1 MNTKITQFP
10 AMNPNPALSVA
21 NDWTV
26 LYSNRAGEPLL
37 REWGVAVGE
46 KLPSYIGDIVKNV
59 ISLNSPEKT
68 EVNVGNRVYLF
79 VFHPLPEQECVNI
92 SGFDISD
99 QGELEEKLRESENK
113 YRNIVET
120 SVEGIWIFNAV
131 SETTYVNQ
139 KIADMLG
146 YKPEE
151 MIGRFIWD
159 FAYDED
165 KDIFQVKLANRKQ
178 GIDEIYELKLLRKD
192 GSPLWISVS
201 AKGFFNDAGKFEG
214 SVGMFTDITEHKQAE
229 KMLDFERSQLLS
241 IFDGMDDMVYV
252 ADPYTYEILY
262 ANKTMKEKF
271 DGEYVGEICYRKLQ
285 RRDSPCDFCTNPT
298 ILKDMGKPYRWEY
311 YNFVVDRFF
320 MITDRI
326 IKWPDGR
333 DVRLEIAKDIT
344 ERKRA
349 EQALKKAHDTL
360 EEKIKE
366 RTAELQEAYNSLKE
380 SEERLAEAQEMSH
393 LGNWNWNIVTNR
405 VHWSDETYRI
415 FGCSPQE
422 FSATYEA
429 FLSYVHPDDR
439 EHVNNAIKEALSGNS
454 YCSNYRIIQINGEE
468 RIVHTQGE
476 VIFDEKSIPIQ
487 MKGIVQDITIRK
499 KAEEAL
505 RESEEKYRNIVET
518 ANEGISIIDTEER
531 ITFVNKQIEDMFGYS
546 SEELIGRPMWDFLSD
561 ESKAIIKQILHKGWE
576 NVNESLEIKFVRK
589 DGSLLWTHTN
599 SKSLL
604 DKDGKFFG
612 TLNLH
617 TDITKRKEVEE
628 ALRSFEIARKKEIH
642 HRVKN
647 NLQVIYS
654 LLDLQAD
661 MFKGRESIRDSEV
674 LSAFTESQD
683 RIISIALIHEELYK
697 GKNIDVLNFSQYIK
711 ELAENLLLTYR
722 LENNISLNLDVEE
735 NILYDLDTAIPLGI
749 IVNELVS
756 NSLKHAFQG
765 RDKGLIQIKLHRDE
779 NRESKNEDFESFFVM
794 KVSDN
799 GVGIPEIFEIED
811 LDSLGMQLV
820 ASLVDQLDGELE
832 LKKDNGTEFTIRFT
846 VTEKNNNTLDP
857 ASQLVE

>member
-1 MNTKITQFP
+1 
-10 AMNPNPALSVA
+10 
-21 NDWTV
+21 
-26 LYSNRAGEPLL
+26 
-37 REWGVAVGE
+37 
-46 KLPSYIGDIVKNV
+46 
-59 ISLNSPEKT
+59 
-68 EVNVGNRVYLF
+68 
-79 VFHPLPEQECVNI
+79 
-92 SGFDISD
+92 
-99 QGELEEKLRESENK
+99 
-113 YRNIVET
+113 
-120 SVEGIWIFNAV
+120 
-131 SETTYVNQ
+131 
-139 KIADMLG
+139 
-146 YKPEE
+146 
-151 MIGRFIWD
+151 
-159 FAYDED
+159 
-165 KDIFQVKLANRKQ
+165 
-178 GIDEIYELKLLRKD
+178 
-192 GSPLWISVS
+192 
-201 AKGFFNDAGKFEG
+201 
-214 SVGMFTDITEHKQAE
+214 
-229 KMLDFERSQLLS
+229 
-241 IFDGMDDMVYV
+241 
-252 ADPYTYEILY
+252 
-262 ANKTMKEKF
+262 
-271 DGEYVGEICYRKLQ
+271 
-285 RRDSPCDFCTNPT
+285 
-298 ILKDMGKPYRWEY
+298 
-311 YNFVVDRFF
+311 
-320 MITDRI
+320 
-326 IKWPDGR
+326 
-333 DVRLEIAKDIT
+333 
-344 ERKRA
+344 
-349 EQALKKAHDTL
+349 
-360 EEKIKE
+360 
-366 RTAELQEAYNSLKE
+366 
-380 SEERLAEAQEMSH
+380 
-393 LGNWNWNIVTNR
+393 
-405 VHWSDETYRI
+405 
-415 FGCSPQE
+415 
-422 FSATYEA
+422 
-429 FLSYVHPDDR
+429 
-439 EHVNNAIKEALSGNS
+439 
-454 YCSNYRIIQINGEE
+454 
-468 RIVHTQGE
+468 
-476 VIFDEKSIPIQ
+476 
-487 MKGIVQDITIRK
+487 
-499 KAEEAL
+499 
-505 RESEEKYRNIVET
+505 
-518 ANEGISIIDTEER
+518 
-531 ITFVNKQIEDMFGYS
+531 
-546 SEELIGRPMWDFLSD
+546 MWDFLSD
-561 ESKAIIKQILHKGWE
+561 ESEAIIKQILHKGWE

>member
-1 MNTKITQFP
+1 
-10 AMNPNPALSVA
+10 LV
-21 NDWTV
+21 
-26 LYSNRAGEPLL
+26 
-37 REWGVAVGE
+37 
-46 KLPSYIGDIVKNV
+46 
-59 ISLNSPEKT
+59 
-68 EVNVGNRVYLF
+68 

-92 SGFDISD
+92 SGFDISA
-99 QGELEEKLRESENK
+99 QKELEEKLRESENK

-131 SETTYVNQ
+131 SETTYVNE
-139 KIADMLG
+139 KMANMLG
-146 YKPEE
+146 YNPEE

-159 FAYDED
+159 FAYEED
-165 KDIFQVKLANRKQ
+165 KGIFQVKLANRKQ

-201 AKGFFNDAGKFEG
+201 AKGFFDDDGKFEG
-214 SVGMFTDITEHKQAE
+214 SVGMFTDIKEHKRAE
-229 KMLDFERSQLLS
+229 ETLAYERSQLLS

-252 ADPYTYEILY
+252 ADPYTYEMLY

-271 DGEYVGEICYRKLQ
+271 GNEYMGGICYRKLQ
-285 RRDSPCDFCTNPT
+285 QRDSPCDFCTNPV
-298 ILKDMGKPYRWEY
+298 ILKERDKPYHWEY
-311 YNFVVDRFF
+311 YNPTVDRFF
-320 MITDRI
+320 IITDRI

-333 DVRLEIAKDIT
+333 DVRLEITKDIT

-366 RTAELQEAYNSLKE
+366 RTAELHEAYNYLKE
-380 SEERLAEAQEMSH
+380 SEERLAEAQEMAH
-393 LGNWNWNIVTNR
+393 LGNWDWNILTNR
-405 VHWSDETYRI
+405 VYWSDEIYRI
-415 FGCSPQE
+415 FGHNPHE

-429 FLSYVHPDDR
+429 FLSYVHPEDR
-439 EHVNNAIKEALSGNS
+439 ENVNNAIKEALSGNP
-454 YCSNYRIIQINGEE
+454 YRKDYRIILVNGEE

-476 VIFDEKSIPIQ
+476 VIFNEKSVPIR
-487 MKGIVQDITIRK
+487 MRGIVQDITVRR

-546 SEELIGRPMWDFLSD
+546 SEEIIGRPMWDLLSN
-561 ESKAIIKQILHKGWE
+561 ESKAIIKQILQKGWK
-576 NVNESLEIKFVRK
+576 NVNESFEIKFIRK
-589 DGSLLWTHTN
+589 DGYPLWTHTN

-604 DKDGKFFG
+604 DKDGKFLG

-628 ALRSFEIARKKEIH
+628 TLRNFEIARKKEIH
-642 HRVKN
+642 HRIKN
-647 NLQVIYS
+647 NLQVIHS
-654 LLDLQAD
+654 LLDLQAEK
-661 MFKGRESIRDSEV
+661 FKGRENIRDSEV
-674 LSAFTESQD
+674 LNAFTQSQD

-697 GKNIDVLNFSQYIK
+697 GKNIEVLNFSQYIK

-722 LENNISLNLDVEE
+722 LENNVSLNLDLEE

-779 NRESKNEDFESFFVM
+779 NRESKSEDFESVFVM

-799 GVGIPEIFEIED
+799 GVGIPEDLEIED

-820 ASLVDQLDGELE
+820 TSLVDQLDGEFE
-832 LKKDNGTEFTIRFT
+832 LRKDNGTEFTIKFT
-846 VTEKNNNTLDP
+846 VIEKK
-857 ASQLVE
+857 